1 LLRIANAFYLLD
13 FSLIVKFADLPL
25 GIRQSVL
32 KEKIRSA
39 VVRKVERSSR
49 QPLTLLTNDKCKKNL
64 YYRVALC
71 HSAAKESPVCEQA
84 FKNIYSIFQRR
95 WKCLK
100 KAALE
105 SDPGPIQH
113 GNVNKRNR
121 HKGSFAATT
130 KDDVIDFLVDLGKK
144 EGESYATRFIRERT
158 SILIRKDE
166 EDLMELPSSY
176 SKRKIYE
183 K

>member
-1 LLRIANAFYLLD
+1 MI
-13 FSLIVKFADLPL
+13 
-25 GIRQSVL
+25 
-32 KEKIRSA
+32 SA
-39 VVRKVERSSR
+39 
-49 QPLTLLTNDKCKKNL
+49 KKNL
-64 YYRVALC
+64 IYRVALC
-71 HSAAKESPVCEQA
+71 RSAAKESPVCEQA

-105 SDPGPIQH
+105 SNPGPIQH
-113 GNVNKRNR
+113 GSVKKQNR

-144 EGESYATRFIRERT
+144 EGESYATCFIRERT

>member
-13 FSLIVKFADLPL
+13 FSLIVKFADFPL

-84 FKNIYSIFQRR
+84 FKNIYDPY
-95 WKCLK
+95 K
-100 KAALE
+100 K
-105 SDPGPIQH
+105 G
-113 GNVNKRNR
+113 
-121 HKGSFAATT
+121 
-130 KDDVIDFLVDLGKK
+130 
-144 EGESYATRFIRERT
+144 
-158 SILIRKDE
+158 
-166 EDLMELPSSY
+166 
-176 SKRKIYE
+176 
-183 K
+183 